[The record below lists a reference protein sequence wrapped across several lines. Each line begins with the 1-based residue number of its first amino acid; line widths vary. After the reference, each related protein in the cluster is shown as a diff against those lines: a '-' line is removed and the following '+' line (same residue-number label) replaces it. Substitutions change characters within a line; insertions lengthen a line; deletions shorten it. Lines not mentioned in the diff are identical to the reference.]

1 VAGYSV
7 KNLKQDVKDSAV
19 EFGLSPA
26 MESRFAKDDLGCEQI
41 GISYQRLAP
50 DAHQPFSHRHGKDE
64 EVYVVLSGGGRMKL
78 GDDEVEIGRW
88 DAIRVAPETVRA
100 FAAGPE
106 GLELLAFGPR
116 TPKDVETLP
125 DAWSD

>member
-1 VAGYSV
+1 MAGYSI

-26 MESRFAKDDLGCEQI
+26 MESRFAKDDLGLEQI

-50 DAHQPFSHRHGKDE
+50 DEHQPFSHRHGKDE
-64 EVYVVLSGGGRMKL
+64 EVYVILSGGGRMKL
-78 GDDEVEIGRW
+78 GDEEVEIGRW

-100 FAAGPE
+100 FAAGPD